1 MEGGGGVFAR
11 EEGGV
16 GGGVSEEVCGG
27 DEGEREVGEG
37 GEEVFLLWRVVA
49 CAGQINP
56 ANTGR

>member
-1 MEGGGGVFAR
+1 MFAR